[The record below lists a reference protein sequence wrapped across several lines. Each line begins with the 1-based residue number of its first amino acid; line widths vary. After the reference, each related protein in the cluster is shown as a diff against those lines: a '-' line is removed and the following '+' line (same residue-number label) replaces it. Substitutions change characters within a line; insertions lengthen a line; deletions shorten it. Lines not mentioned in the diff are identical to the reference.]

1 MRFYLEKPIRVDYY
15 PKTSEDVDEPERLEI
30 EGDLDGEAV
39 CKVVDEE
46 KPVEEEAMD
55 QSDCIGKDAET
66 MDQSDC
72 IGKDAETMEKAI
84 EEVTGDM
91 EEVMK
96 EVVKGKK

>member
-66 MDQSDC
+66 M
-72 IGKDAETMEKAI
+72 
-84 EEVTGDM
+84 
-91 EEVMK
+91 
-96 EVVKGKK
+96 